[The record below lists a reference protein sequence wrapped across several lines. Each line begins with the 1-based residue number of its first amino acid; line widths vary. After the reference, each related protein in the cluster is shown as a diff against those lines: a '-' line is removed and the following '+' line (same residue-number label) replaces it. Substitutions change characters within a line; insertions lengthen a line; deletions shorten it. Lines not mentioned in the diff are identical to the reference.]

1 MKEFETT
8 QKKGDR
14 EITREQINRDNQKN
28 DRMNRGRNELER
40 NYILIKAKGKR
51 KKQQKLVNKAKR
63 IS

>member
-1 MKEFETT
+1 VKEFETT